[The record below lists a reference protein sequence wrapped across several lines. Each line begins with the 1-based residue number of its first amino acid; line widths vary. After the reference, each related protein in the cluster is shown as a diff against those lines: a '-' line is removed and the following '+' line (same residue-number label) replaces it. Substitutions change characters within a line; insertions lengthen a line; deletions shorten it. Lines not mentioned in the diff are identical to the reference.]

1 MYFFHGLESG
11 PQGSKYR
18 SLRARFPDII
28 SPDFQGIDDIEQ
40 RLAIAARQ
48 TEGQVDQVIVGSSFG
63 GLCAALLADRY
74 PERVRALVLL
84 APALNHPI
92 ARGLKVP
99 GNTVILHGTPDEVIP
114 VQVSRCWAAERGL
127 ELIEVD
133 DNHRL
138 SASHG
143 LMVELA
149 ARAGDVPS
157 ALRERL

>member
-11 PQGSKYR
+11 PHGSKYQ
-18 SLRARFPDII
+18 SLKARFPDIR
-28 SPDFQGIDDIEQ
+28 SPDFEGIVDIHE

-48 TEGQVDQVIVGSSFG
+48 TEGQSRLVIIGSSFG

-92 ARGLKVP
+92 AGDLKVP
-99 GNTVILHGTPDEVIP
+99 DSTVILHGTPDEVIP
-114 VQVSRCWAAERGL
+114 VQASRSWAAERGL

-138 SASHG
+138 SASHP
-143 LMVELA
+143 LIVELA
-149 ARAGDVPS
+149 QRAMRTPAEPPES
-157 ALRERL
+157 I